1 MDRGNVEAAQRA
13 YEIFAAKDRE
23 AAMELLDPDIVW
35 CPAVGLLLE
44 QSIYHGPEAV
54 CDLLFEE
61 IPAVLQGF
69 RAELLEIHEIA
80 EDKVL
85 AIGRFHGQIRGTDT
99 PFTQTFGQLFTV
111 RDGRA
116 IRMDSFH
123 SRREALE
130 AVAVAK

>member
-1 MDRGNVEAAQRA
+1 M
-13 YEIFAAKDRE
+13 K
-23 AAMELLDPDIVW
+23 LLDPDVVW
-35 CPAVGLLLE
+35 CPAVSLLLE

-54 CDLLFEE
+54 CRLLFEE
-61 IPAVLQGF
+61 IPSIIDDFHADLM
-69 RAELLEIHEIA
+69 EIHEVA

-85 AIGRFHGQIRGTDT
+85 AIGRFHGRIKGTDT

-116 IRMDSFH
+116 TRLDSFN
-123 SRREALE
+123 SRREALD